1 MMNKFVFVAERH
13 GIKVER
19 AAFAAMSAARV
30 GQFAQTKKLL
40 GFEVLLLQSLCVGT
54 ALFHSRPLLALINR
68 IG

>member
-30 GQFAQTKKLL
+30 GQLFVQTAKLL

-54 ALFHSRPLLALINR
+54 QQLF
-68 IG
+68 